1 MMEVIFKNPHDGN
14 VTAHDTHTVYIQ
26 YQSIIN
32 KSVFLYIIYILKCIY
47 ACDDKCKFSATITP
61 GFIVK

>member
-1 MMEVIFKNPHDGN
+1 MEVIFKNPHDGNN

-32 KSVFLYIIYILKCIY
+32 KSVFLYIIYILKMYLCL
-47 ACDDKCKFSATITP
+47 
-61 GFIVK
+61 